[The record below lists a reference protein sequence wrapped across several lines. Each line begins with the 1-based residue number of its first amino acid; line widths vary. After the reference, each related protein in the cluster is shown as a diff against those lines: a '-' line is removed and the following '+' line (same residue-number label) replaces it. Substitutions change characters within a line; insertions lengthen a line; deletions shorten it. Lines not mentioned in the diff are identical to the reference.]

1 MDPSE
6 LKGARRTSRL
16 PGFVQPELATLVK
29 QAPQG
34 GGWLHEIKFDGY
46 RAVSRIENGSVTM
59 YSRNDKDWTDR
70 FRVIADE
77 LAVLPVA
84 SAILD
89 GEVVVCLPDGRTS
102 FQELQ
107 TELGVAGAGDG
118 PEAREQS
125 RLQYYVFDLL
135 YLDGYDLLG
144 VAIEDRK
151 ELLRRLVPDTGGT
164 GRILHSEHIPGEG
177 PAVLEQACRMGL
189 EGIVS
194 KKTSTPYRPGLR
206 GREWVKTKCRSA
218 QEFVIGGY
226 TDPAGARTGFGAL
239 LLGVHGDRGLRY
251 AGKVGTGFDER
262 LLEGLAARLAT
273 LRTDHSPF
281 VEGLEKAQK
290 NAHWVIPELV
300 AEVEFAEWTRDGG
313 LRHPS
318 FKGLREDKAVTDLV
332 TEVPADTAVVLPAGT
347 TTGDA
352 PLEARY
358 VVNGV
363 GITHPARVFWPLP
376 QITKMGLV
384 EYYATVCERM
394 LPFVIDRPIAMVRCP
409 SGVDGEGE
417 QARRQRGKPAGC
429 FFNKHPGEDFPGPVG
444 RVMITE
450 SGGPAPYLTITG
462 RGSLTALAQMG
473 VLEIHIWGSTWPD
486 IEHPDM
492 LVFDLDPGPGVSWPA
507 LADGAR
513 LVRKV
518 LRSTGLESFVKTTG
532 GKGLHVVV
540 PLTPGEGWKEV
551 SQFCR
556 RVAETVVDLA
566 PDRFTANMAKAKRQ
580 GRIYVDYVRNNRGA
594 TAIAPFSTRA
604 KERAA
609 VAVPLKWSELS
620 GSIRSDTYSVEN
632 LSRRLSRLKSDPWDG
647 YFETRG
653 AQKLDAKVRRA
664 IGLT

>member
-384 EYYATVCERM
+384 EYYDTVCERM

-620 GSIRSDTYSVEN
+620 GSIRSDTYSVED